1 MLIIVII
8 NVIIVVLRHKCNIL
22 LKNEELIDSAW
33 IPWLFESNEVRL
45 SNEKL
50 KSTSLG
56 TLPGGADVLHLTEA
70 VGSTL

>member
-45 SNEKL
+45 SNVKL
-50 KSTSLG
+50 KSIG